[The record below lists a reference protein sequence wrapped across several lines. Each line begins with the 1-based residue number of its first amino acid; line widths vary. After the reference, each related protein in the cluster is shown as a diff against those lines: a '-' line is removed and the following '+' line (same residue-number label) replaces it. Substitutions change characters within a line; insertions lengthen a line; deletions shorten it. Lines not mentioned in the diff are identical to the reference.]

1 MYVFY
6 VLFLVFQ
13 LCLGSFREFL
23 ASTVG
28 VVWWLFSGIFGGGLC
43 VFSGFFSYLC
53 WIFGRLCFLVEFQGG
68 CFKVMYGFLLAE
80 EGGKEWGL
88 NTKANCLTAQPHLNK
103 SQRKK

>member
-23 ASTVG
+23 VSTVG

-43 VFSGFFSYLC
+43 VFSWFFSYLC
-53 WIFGRLCFLVEFQGG
+53 WIFGRLCFLLEFQGG
-68 CFKVMYGFLLAE
+68 CFKVVYGFLGSLWE
-80 EGGKEWGL
+80 YFCRFLGVFGSFCGCFLEF
-88 NTKANCLTAQPHLNK
+88 
-103 SQRKK
+103 